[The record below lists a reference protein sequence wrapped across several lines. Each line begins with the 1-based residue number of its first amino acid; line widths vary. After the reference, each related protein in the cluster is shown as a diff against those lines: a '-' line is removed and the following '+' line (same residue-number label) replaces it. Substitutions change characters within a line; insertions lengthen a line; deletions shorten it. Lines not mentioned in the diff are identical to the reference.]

1 MGTPN
6 LSSYSSVQ
14 SNLFV
19 RIQVDEYSLTAG
31 GPYVPVVLRFSDSM
45 TTRTVDSEVYT
56 AVGGLMAITASVSE
70 LRVSS
75 SEVTITVSGIPS
87 TSISEIVNSKFKG
100 SPVSVLRLF
109 SDSVSGTALAI
120 AGNPS
125 GRFRGF
131 VNNYAINEEWDNVT
145 RVVTNTLVFS
155 CASSVDVLNRKI
167 SGRKTNPESQ
177 KKYFATDLSMDRVP
191 NLQNATFNFGAPGP

>member
-19 RIQVDEYSLTAG
+19 RVQIDEYSLTAG
-31 GPYVPVVLRFSDSM
+31 GPYTAEVLRFSDAI
-45 TTRTVDSEVYT
+45 TTYTVDSESYT
-56 AVGGLMAITASVSE
+56 ALGSLMAITASASE

-75 SEVTITVSGIPS
+75 GELTITLSGIPA
-87 TSISEIVNSKFKG
+87 TSIAEIVNSKLKG
-100 SPVSVLRLF
+100 APVRVYRLF
-109 SDSVSGTALAI
+109 SDATTGTALAI

-131 VNNYAINEEWDNVT
+131 VNNYAINEEWDNLT
-145 RVVTNTLVFS
+145 RVTTNTLVLS
-155 CASSVDVLNRKI
+155 CASAVDVLNRKI

-177 KKYFATDLSMDRVP
+177 KRFFSTDVSMDRVP
-191 NLQNATFNFGAPGP
+191 NLENATFNFGAPSQ

>member
-19 RIQVDEYSLTAG
+19 RVQIDEYSLTAG
-31 GPYVPVVLRFSDSM
+31 GPYTAEVLRFSDAI
-45 TTRTVDSEVYT
+45 TTYTVDSESYT
-56 AVGGLMAITASVSE
+56 PLGSLMAITASASE
-70 LRVSS
+70 LRVSAN
-75 SEVTITVSGIPS
+75 ELTITLSGIPA
-87 TSISEIVNSKFKG
+87 TSIAEIVNSKLKG
-100 SPVSVLRLF
+100 APVSVYRLF
-109 SDSVSGTALAI
+109 SNATTGTALAI

-131 VNNYAINEEWDNVT
+131 VNNYAINEEWDNLT
-145 RVVTNTLVFS
+145 RVTTNTLVLS
-155 CASSVDVLNRKI
+155 CASAVDVLNRKI

-177 KKYFATDLSMDRVP
+177 KRFFPTDLSMDRVP
-191 NLQNATFNFGAPGP
+191 NLENATFNFGAPKQ

>member
-6 LSSYSSVQ
+6 LSSYRSVQ

-31 GPYVPVVLRFSDSM
+31 GPYVPVVLRFSDAI
-45 TTRTVDSEVYT
+45 TTYTIDSESYVPL
-56 AVGGLMAITASVSE
+56 GSLMGVTSSASE

-75 SEVTITVSGIPS
+75 GELTITISGVLS
-87 TSISEIVNSKFKG
+87 DSIAEIVNSKIKG
-100 SPVSVLRLF
+100 APVRVYRQF
-109 SDSVSGTALAI
+109 SDAVTGTALVT

-131 VNNYAINEEWDNVT
+131 VNNYAINEEWDNQT
-145 RVVTNTLVFS
+145 RVATNTIVFS
-155 CASSVDVLNRKI
+155 CASAVDVLDRKI

-177 KKYFATDLSMDRVP
+177 KRFFPTDVSMDRVP
-191 NLQNATFNFGAPGP
+191 NLENATFNFGAPI

>member
-6 LSSYSSVQ
+6 LSSYRSVQ

-31 GPYVPVVLRFSDSM
+31 GPYTPQVLRFSDAI
-45 TTRTVDSEVYT
+45 TTYTIDSETYT
-56 AVGGLMAITASVSE
+56 PLGSLMGITASASE

-75 SEVTITVSGIPS
+75 GELTITLSGIPA
-87 TSISEIVNSKFKG
+87 TSIAEIVNSKLKG
-100 SPVSVLRLF
+100 APVRVYRLF
-109 SDSVSGTALAI
+109 SNATTGTALSI

-131 VNNYAINEEWDNVT
+131 VNNYAINEEWDNQT
-145 RVVTNTLVFS
+145 RVATNTLVLS
-155 CASSVDVLNRKI
+155 CASAVDVLNRKI

-177 KKYFATDLSMDRVP
+177 KKFFPTDLSMDRVP
-191 NLQNATFNFGAPGP
+191 NLENATFNFGAPKQ

>member
-19 RIQVDEYSLTAG
+19 RIQVDEYSQTPG
-31 GPYVPVVLRFSDSM
+31 GPYTAEVLRFSDAI
-45 TTRTVDSEVYT
+45 TTYTVDSESYT
-56 AVGGLMAITASVSE
+56 PLGSLMAITASASE

-75 SEVTITVSGIPS
+75 GELTITLSGIPD
-87 TSISEIVNSKFKG
+87 TSIAEIVNSKLKG
-100 SPVSVLRLF
+100 APVRVYRLF
-109 SDSVSGTALAI
+109 SDATTGTALSI
-120 AGNPS
+120 DGNPS

-131 VNNYAINEEWDNVT
+131 VNNYAINEEWDNLT
-145 RVVTNTLVFS
+145 RVATNTLVLS
-155 CASSVDVLNRKI
+155 CASAVDVLNRKI

-177 KKYFATDLSMDRVP
+177 KRFYPTDLSMDRVP
-191 NLQNATFNFGAPGP
+191 NLENATFNFGAPKQ

>member
-19 RIQVDEYSLTAG
+19 RIQVDEYSQTAG
-31 GPYVPVVLRFSDSM
+31 GPYTAEVLRFSDAI
-45 TTRTVDSEVYT
+45 TTYTVDSESYVPL
-56 AVGGLMAITASVSE
+56 GSLMAITASASE

-75 SEVTITVSGIPS
+75 GELTITLSGIPD
-87 TSISEIVNSKFKG
+87 TSIAEIVNSKLKG
-100 SPVSVLRLF
+100 APVRVYRLF
-109 SDSVSGTALAI
+109 SDATTGTALSI
-120 AGNPS
+120 TGNPS

-131 VNNYAINEEWDNVT
+131 VNNYAINEEWDNLT
-145 RVVTNTLVFS
+145 RVTTNTLVLI
-155 CASSVDVLNRKI
+155 CASAVDVLNRKI

-177 KKYFATDLSMDRVP
+177 KRFFPTDLSMDRVP
-191 NLQNATFNFGAPGP
+191 NLENATFNFGAPKQ